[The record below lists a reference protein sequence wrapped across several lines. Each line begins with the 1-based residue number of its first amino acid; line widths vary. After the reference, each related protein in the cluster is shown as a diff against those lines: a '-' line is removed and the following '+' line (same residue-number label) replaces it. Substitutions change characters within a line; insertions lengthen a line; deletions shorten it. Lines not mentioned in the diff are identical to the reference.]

1 MQHTKQPVGYRVRL
15 SLIDGLLYGLGFW
28 AAAAIV
34 GLVWIAVH
42 RLVGT

>member
-1 MQHTKQPVGYRVRL
+1 MQHTKQPVGYRARL

-34 GLVWIAVH
+34 GWAWIAAQ